1 MTMLSTVPREALGS
15 VWPFVAGFATTIA
28 ETSRGRVN
36 ADHIR
41 EHVEKGSMQLWV
53 VLGEAGEALALVVT
67 EIITY
72 PLAKVCVVR
81 GLAGHER
88 ERWIH
93 HLADI
98 EAWAKD
104 LGCGRMEVRGRK
116 GMARV
121 LRDYRLT
128 SVYLEKELTDA

>member
-1 MTMLSTVPREALGS
+1 MTTLSTVPQEALPA
-15 VWPFVAGFATTIA
+15 VWPFVADLAAKIA
-28 ETSRGRVN
+28 DTSHGRVN
-36 ADHIR
+36 AEHIR
-41 EHVEKGSMQLWV
+41 EHVDKGTMQLWV
-53 VLGEAGEALALVVT
+53 VLGDVGEALALVVT
-67 EIITY
+67 EIVAY

-88 ERWIH
+88 DRWIH

-98 EAWAKD
+98 EGWAKQ
-104 LGCGRMEVRGRK
+104 LGCTRVEVRGRK

-121 LRDYRLT
+121 LPDYRLT